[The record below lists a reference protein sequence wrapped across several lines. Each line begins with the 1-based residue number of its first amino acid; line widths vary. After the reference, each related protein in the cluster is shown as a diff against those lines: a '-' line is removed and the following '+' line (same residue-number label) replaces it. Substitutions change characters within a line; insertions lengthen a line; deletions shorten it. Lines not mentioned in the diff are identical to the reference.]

1 MLDLNTTLELALS
14 ALTATG
20 IALLVAAHR
29 RARLGAEAEAL
40 EARGDQLQQELA
52 ARRSH
57 EEGNRWSEEQYRTPE
72 DQALNYATFMLD
84 TLGRSLTWNPGIQR
98 MLGYNKT
105 EFIGLPLA
113 DLYTSEDQAD
123 AAPERDLAEAAE
135 RGRVSAERWI
145 VRKDGTRFPAL
156 VSTASVLDRQGHIVG
171 FAKRLRDLT
180 EAKRV
185 EEELGRSKEALD
197 LANEAAGLG
206 TWDHNLVTGELHWD
220 ARAKALFGLA
230 PDAPVS
236 YRDWTEAIHPEDLLT
251 AEEVLERALRDRQ
264 PFSAQYR
271 VIRPDGSIH
280 WLAVIGRASY
290 GPGTGRPLRMR
301 GILLDITDRKRTEE
315 RLQEVLRL
323 EAIGRLAGGIAH
335 DLNNMLVAIL
345 GFSDLLAQSMGA
357 NDPRLGDVR
366 QISEAAARSADLTRQ
381 LLAFARRELI
391 QPRRLDLNSIV
402 RYAGGM
408 LRPVLGENISLV
420 LQLSSTVGPIHADP
434 GRLEQILMNLVLNS
448 RDAMPQGGRVT
459 VETAGV
465 TLESDSMSWQQQ
477 PEAPPPGRYA
487 MLAVS
492 DTGHGMDP
500 ATLQHIWEP
509 FFTTKPAGKGTG
521 LGLSVVYGSVKQSGG
536 FVWVDSEVGRGTV
549 VRAYWPEIVQEAEPL
564 SELPA
569 PKPAERGRE
578 MVLVVEDERVVRALM
593 VRSLTGLGYR
603 CLEAGDAAE
612 ALRVLERE
620 GGQLDLVI
628 TDVVMPGIS
637 GGDLGAR
644 LAERYPMLPVLY
656 TSGFADDDVIRRGLL
671 DVSRPFLQKPFA
683 PGDLA
688 RKVREVLD
696 SPAAREQRVQTV

>member
-1 MLDLNTTLELALS
+1 MPDLNTGLQVALS
-14 ALTATG
+14 ALTAIG
-20 IALLVAAHR
+20 IAVLMAAHR
-29 RARLGAEAEAL
+29 RARLRAEAEAL
-40 EARGDQLQQELA
+40 EAHGDQLAE
-52 ARRSH
+52 H
-57 EEGNRWSEEQYRTPE
+57 WSEEHYRTPD
-72 DQALNYATFMLD
+72 DQVVNYATFMLD
-84 TLGRSLTWNPGIQR
+84 TLGRSLTWNAGIKR
-98 MLGYNKT
+98 MLGYEKA

-123 AAPERDLAEAAE
+123 AAPERDLAEAADH
-135 RGRVSAERWI
+135 GRVGAERWI
-145 VRKDGTRFPAL
+145 VRKDGTRFPAS
-156 VSTASVLDRQGHIVG
+156 VSTASVLDRQGQVVG

-220 ARAKALFGLA
+220 ARAKALFGLP
-230 PDAPVS
+230 PDALVT
-236 YRDWTEAIHPEDLLT
+236 YGGWVEAIHPEDLLT
-251 AEEVLERALRDRQ
+251 AEEALERALRERQ
-264 PFSAQYR
+264 PFSTEYR

-280 WLAVIGRASY
+280 WLAVIGRGSY
-290 GPGTGRPLRMR
+290 GPGTGIPLRMR
-301 GILLDITDRKRTEE
+301 GILLDITERKRTEE

-345 GFSDLLAQSMGA
+345 GFSELLAQSMGA
-357 NDPRLGDVR
+357 NDPRLDDVR
-366 QISEAAARSADLTRQ
+366 QISDAAARSADLTRQ

-391 QPRRLDLNSIV
+391 QPRRLDLNGIV

-408 LRPVLGENISLV
+408 LRPVLGENVRLI

-448 RDAMPQGGRVT
+448 RDAMPQGGRVS

-465 TLESDSMSWQQQ
+465 TLESDAAAWQPQS
-477 PEAPPPGRYA
+477 EAPPPGRYA

-549 VRAYWPEIVQEAEPL
+549 VRLYWPEVLQEAQL
-564 SELPA
+564 GELPT
-569 PKPAERGRE
+569 PRPAERGRE
-578 MVLVVEDERVVRALM
+578 TVLVVEDERVVRALM
-593 VRSLTGLGYR
+593 VRSLNRLGYR
-603 CLEAGDAAE
+603 CVEAADAGE
-612 ALRVLERE
+612 ALRVLEQEE
-620 GGQLDLVI
+620 GHVDLVI
-628 TDVVMPGIS
+628 TDVVMPGVS
-637 GGDLGAR
+637 GGDLGLR
-644 LAERYPMLPVLY
+644 LAERYPALPVLY

-671 DVSRPFLQKPFA
+671 DATRPFLQKPFNPA
-683 PGDLA
+683 ELG

-696 SPAAREQRVQTV
+696 SPAVREHRVQNA

>member
-1 MLDLNTTLELALS
+1 MPDLNTGLQVALS
-14 ALTATG
+14 ALTAIG
-20 IALLVAAHR
+20 IAVLVAANR
-29 RARLGAEAEAL
+29 RARLGAEAKAL
-40 EARGDQLQQELA
+40 EARGDQLAQ
-52 ARRSH
+52 RWN
-57 EEGNRWSEEQYRTPE
+57 EEHYPTPE
-72 DQALNYATFMLD
+72 DQVVNYATFMLD
-84 TLGRSLTWNPGIQR
+84 MLGRSLSWNAGIKR
-98 MLGYNKT
+98 MLGYEKA

-123 AAPERDLAEAAE
+123 AAPERDLAEAGE
-135 RGRVSAERWI
+135 RGRVSTERWI

-156 VSTASVLDRQGHIVG
+156 VSTASVLDREGQVVG
-171 FAKRLRDLT
+171 FAERLRDIT
-180 EAKRV
+180 EVRRV

-220 ARAKALFGLA
+220 ARAKALFGLSS
-230 PDAPVS
+230 DAPVT
-236 YRDWTEAIHPEDLLT
+236 YPGWTEAIHPEDLLT

-264 PFSAQYR
+264 PFSTQYR
-271 VIRPDGSIH
+271 VIWPDGSIH

-301 GILLDITDRKRTEE
+301 GILLDITERKRTEE
-315 RLQEVLRL
+315 RLQEVMRL

-345 GFSDLLAQSMGA
+345 GFSDLLAQSMGG
-357 NDPRLGDVR
+357 NDPRLEDVR

-408 LRPVLGENISLV
+408 LRPVLGENVRLV

-465 TLESDSMSWQQQ
+465 TLESDGAAWQPQS
-477 PEAPPPGRYA
+477 EAPPPGRYA
-487 MLAVS
+487 MLAVT

-536 FVWVDSEVGRGTV
+536 FVWVDSEVGRGTA
-549 VRAYWPEIVQEAEPL
+549 VRVYWPEVLQEAGQL
-564 SELPA
+564 GELPA
-569 PKPAERGRE
+569 PRPAERGRE
-578 MVLVVEDERVVRALM
+578 TVLVVEDERVVRALI
-593 VRSLTGLGYR
+593 VRSLVRLGYR
-603 CLEAGDAAE
+603 CVQAADAGE
-612 ALRVLERE
+612 ALQVLEQEE
-620 GGQLDLVI
+620 GHVDLVI

-637 GGDLGAR
+637 GGDLGLR
-644 LAERYPMLPVLY
+644 LAERYPALPVLY

-671 DVSRPFLQKPFA
+671 DATRPFLQKPFNPA
-683 PGDLA
+683 ELG

-696 SPAAREQRVQTV
+696 SPAVREHPVQNA